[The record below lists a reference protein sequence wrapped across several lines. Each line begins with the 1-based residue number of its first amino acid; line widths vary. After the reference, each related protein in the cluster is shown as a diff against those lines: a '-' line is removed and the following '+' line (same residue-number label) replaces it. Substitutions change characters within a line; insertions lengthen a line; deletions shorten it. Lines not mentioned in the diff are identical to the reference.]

1 MERELLLTGV
11 GGQGVQLAS
20 QVLARAALAERRE
33 VMVLGTYGGTMR
45 GGSTDSCIVVADEPI
60 RTPPIVS
67 RAWAAIAMHDRFFAP
82 TAVKLHSDSVAFIN
96 ASLFE
101 SSIEVDGVRVFEVE
115 ATRVAAELGSPMSA
129 SLVLAAAFAGATGF
143 VSCESLV
150 AAMRECVP
158 SYRKQHVEANER
170 ALLGGFG
177 LLQAGEVE
185 AWSAEVAA

>member
-11 GGQGVQLAS
+11 GGQGVQLAA
-20 QVLARAALAERRE
+20 QVLAHAALAEERE

-45 GGSTDSCIVVADEPI
+45 GGNTDSCIVVADEPI

-82 TAVKLHSDSVAFIN
+82 TGAKLRSDSIAFVN

-101 SSIEVDGVRVFEVE
+101 SKVNVPGVRVFEVE
-115 ATRVAAELGSPMSA
+115 ATRVASELGSPMSA
-129 SLVLAAAFAGATGF
+129 SLVLASAFAGATGF
-143 VSCESLV
+143 ARCDSLV

-177 LLQAGEVE
+177 LVGPGEVSAWPGE
-185 AWSAEVAA
+185 ASA